1 MRSDRKE
8 DDADERRPHMPV
20 CTPSGHTPNTVSS
33 RLSASHVKVARAK
46 EIKAHFLQKQAAET
60 KDKRA
65 LAEKRANG
73 VIVSLGL
80 VNADEG
86 GDGK

>member
-1 MRSDRKE
+1 MSS
-8 DDADERRPHMPV
+8 
-20 CTPSGHTPNTVSS
+20 PSQYSTYQYDTHFQSMLISFS
-33 RLSASHVKVARAK
+33 RQIHRAK
-46 EIKAHFLQKQAAET
+46 EIKAHFLQKQAQET

-86 GDGK
+86 GGEEK